1 MTSSTLS
8 CKKKT
13 CSRLHPTKS
22 SIKSSPMNI
31 VWGWQRRKSK
41 SPPLLQA
48 KRVSPPSTHVSTNQ
62 GDKTHQAQVNKK
74 KRMRKIVMM
83 NQVQVMKNIQ
93 GPCYTTTARLPSMYM
108 SSMSLGTKHSLEG
121 VRLGWR
127 RWQRKRASQEIKLYP
142 PSTSPRK
149 VVKAQVKRT
158 TKIPRAPPLIALE
171 GHHHH
176 PCVLWH

>member
-1 MTSSTLS
+1 MIVKMTILRLLGSSDNKEKMAS
-8 CKKKT
+8 
-13 CSRLHPTKS
+13 H
-22 SIKSSPMNI
+22 
-31 VWGWQRRKSK
+31 
-41 SPPLLQA
+41 A
-48 KRVSPPSTHVSTNQ
+48 STNQ
-62 GDKTHQAQVNKK
+62 GDKTHQVQVNKK

-127 RWQRKRASQEIKLYP
+127 RWRRKRTSQDPKLSP

-149 VVKAQVKRT
+149 VVKAQVPR
-158 TKIPRAPPLIALE
+158 KIPRAPPPITLG